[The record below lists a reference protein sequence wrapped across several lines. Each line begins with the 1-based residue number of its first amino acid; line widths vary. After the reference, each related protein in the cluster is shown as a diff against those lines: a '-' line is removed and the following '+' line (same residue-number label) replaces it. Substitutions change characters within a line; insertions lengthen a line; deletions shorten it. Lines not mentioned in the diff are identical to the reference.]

1 MVLDGLRLV
10 EDAGVKLLPLVK
22 RLVTPQ
28 QIVAGHHEVG
38 GGPALSQLG
47 AVGGVA
53 VHHHA
58 GEFGREFLTLLGPV
72 QHQRGRAD
80 DEAGQRLPVL
90 LHGQQVAQ
98 HLHRLAQAH
107 IVGEDA
113 AHTVTVQRPQPAVA
127 VPLIFAQSLLQGGRR
142 GILAVLD
149 GVEAPADAPE
159 GVIPVEAHTGLARQR
174 PVEAGRTVKRKLGV
188 VLAQLCAGEFQ
199 RFVQFVQHFQRVIQ
213 PQQSAIPQAVVA
225 LFLVERL
232 KQSFQLAHREFAGV
246 HLQIKHT
253 ALYRH
258 THRDLRR
265 RSLQV
270 AECIAEVDFAL
281 CQQGRHTLFKESNKG
296 ILVVCAIFGGA
307 GVGLLGQISLEQ
319 PPGPTLCAGVPQ

>member
-1 MVLDGLRLV
+1 MGS
-10 EDAGVKLLPLVK
+10 
-22 RLVTPQ
+22 VT
-28 QIVAGHHEVG
+28 
-38 GGPALSQLG
+38 
-47 AVGGVA
+47 

-80 DEAGQRLPVL
+80 DEAGQSLAVL

-159 GVIPVEAHTGLARQR
+159 GIIPVEAHTGLA
-174 PVEAGRTVKRKLGV
+174 
-188 VLAQLCAGEFQ
+188 
-199 RFVQFVQHFQRVIQ
+199 
-213 PQQSAIPQAVVA
+213 
-225 LFLVERL
+225 
-232 KQSFQLAHREFAGV
+232 
-246 HLQIKHT
+246 
-253 ALYRH
+253 
-258 THRDLRR
+258 
-265 RSLQV
+265 
-270 AECIAEVDFAL
+270 
-281 CQQGRHTLFKESNKG
+281 
-296 ILVVCAIFGGA
+296 
-307 GVGLLGQISLEQ
+307 
-319 PPGPTLCAGVPQ
+319 

>member
-1 MVLDGLRLV
+1 M
-10 EDAGVKLLPLVK
+10 
-22 RLVTPQ
+22 
-28 QIVAGHHEVG
+28 
-38 GGPALSQLG
+38 
-47 AVGGVA
+47 
-53 VHHHA
+53 
-58 GEFGREFLTLLGPV
+58 
-72 QHQRGRAD
+72 
-80 DEAGQRLPVL
+80 
-90 LHGQQVAQ
+90 
-98 HLHRLAQAH
+98 
-107 IVGEDA
+107 
-113 AHTVTVQRPQPAVA
+113 
-127 VPLIFAQSLLQGGRR
+127 QGDRR

-232 KQSFQLAHREFAGV
+232 EQSFQLAHREFAGV

-258 THRDLRR
+258 PHRDLRR

-281 CQQGRHTLFKESNKG
+281 RQQGRHTLFKKSDKG

-307 GVGLLGQISLEQ
+307 
-319 PPGPTLCAGVPQ
+319 